1 MYFKLFNFN
10 IEELNMLNGFDVV
23 YKTNLLILNVFFI
36 FCTFSFVLI
45 FSLFFLIHFP
55 SNFQGI
61 KHSLKI

>member
-1 MYFKLFNFN
+1 
-10 IEELNMLNGFDVV
+10 MLNGFEVI

-55 SNFQGI
+55 SNFQGT